1 MIESIDEALN
11 LLGQQIVD
19 SMRYELN
26 AKRINASGGLSRSIE
41 YQVVDVD
48 GSPALWIN
56 FDDYGEAVDSG
67 RSRSTKG
74 GPKQSWRNKI
84 EGWMRYKGIS
94 PRQGMTLEQTAF
106 LITRKINRKGYKPK
120 PWIQPAIDRVLNQDL
135 TKIFSEAIA
144 NEIITILN
152 K

>member
-48 GSPALWIN
+48 GNPALWIN

-106 LITRKINRKGYKPK
+106 LITRKINRKGYKAK